1 MNAVMPFMA
10 IHLSPA
16 TYLPR
21 WAWLEKTHQFGIEA
35 GIKRGNYILSVG
47 YGSMYMWE
55 NVRSP
60 DEALSV
66 SSYYVLYNLTLYS
79 YARKVHPFI
88 SLSLAKPVITGLR
101 NGEIGDFNSSL
112 RGTAVGLRAGVSY
125 VWRYRIL
132 SISPTVGLSYYPD
145 LPVYKYVDGKV
156 GLRNRVGVLRAFVHL
171 GLGLGK

>member
-1 MNAVMPFMA
+1 MMPFVA

-21 WAWLEKTHQFGIEA
+21 WTWLEKTHQFGIEV
-35 GIKRGNYILSVG
+35 GIKRGNYAVSMG

-66 SSYYVLYNLTLYS
+66 SSYYVLYNLTLYC
-79 YARKVHPFI
+79 YARKARPFI

-101 NGEIGDFNSSL
+101 NEEIREFNSSL
-112 RGTAVGLRAGVSY
+112 RGTAAGLRAGMSY
-125 VWRYRIL
+125 VWRYSIL
-132 SISPTVGLSYYPD
+132 SIAPTVGLSYYPN
-145 LPVYKYVDGKV
+145 LPVYMYGDGKV
-156 GLRNRVGVLRAFVHL
+156 GLRNRVGVLRAFAYVN
-171 GLGLGK
+171 LGLGK